1 MKSSIG
7 TIALLATLMIGT
19 LLYADKGRGRSG
31 KERGGVKPE
40 AVEVATEAEPE
51 DEDDDIDSVVIVEG
65 DKPFEVTQ
73 DEVVRLIGKGIA
85 GSKATATVKGPAK
98 IDQQAT
104 IRRIVNGKPLIGA
117 GDTEFDIEPTGKGEV
132 TVTISVKL
140 PNSDKPEV
148 KTYSFTVK

>member
-19 LLYADKGRGRSG
+19 LLYADKGRGRGG
-31 KERGGVKPE
+31 KERGRDKPE
-40 AVEVATEAEPE
+40 AVEVEA
-51 DEDDDIDSVVIVEG
+51 EDDDETDSIVIVEG

-85 GSKATATVKGPAK
+85 GSKATATIKGPAK

-104 IRRIVNGKPLIGA
+104 IRRIVNGQPLIGA

-148 KTYSFTVK
+148 KAYSFTVK

>member
-19 LLYADKGRGRSG
+19 LLYADKGRGRGG
-31 KERGGVKPE
+31 KERGREKPE
-40 AVEVATEAEPE
+40 AVEVEAE
-51 DEDDDIDSVVIVEG
+51 EDDETDSIVIVEG

-85 GSKATATVKGPAK
+85 GSKATVTVKGPAK

-104 IRRIVNGKPLIGA
+104 IRRIVNGRPLIGA
-117 GDTEFDIEPTGKGEV
+117 SDTEFDIEPTGKGEV

-140 PNSDKPEV
+140 PNANKPEV
-148 KTYSFTVK
+148 KAYSFTVK